1 MKNLFRPISTVSIL
15 SLLLALIY
23 MQSQSIDLSHF
34 QKARHILTE
43 IEYQRSQ
50 LESDM
55 LRIHNG
61 NTAHYDDLK
70 YTLRALKRLK
80 KQLRPQIPKQ
90 LATFAQLKKEC
101 AIQATTIEQFLTY
114 QSLLTNS
121 LLYLPKAIAAEAAHT
136 PQKAHHYIKLHRDV
150 LQYLRNHDHNSLENI
165 KTFMAMKHVGKPLQK
180 LINHTIK
187 RQAKALAAI
196 ANYHDS
202 RLNSTIKKIRLG
214 IDQQLKKD
222 IASMELYQ
230 FSLITLSLILI
241 TYIGWIVWKLTQST
255 FSLQQAIQ
263 KIKTQKLALGEH
275 AIIGTTDQHGN
286 IIYVNDKFCEI
297 SGYSQGE
304 LLGKN
309 HRILNSNYHSKKF
322 FKKLWKTIAK
332 GNVWHGLIRNQ
343 CKDNSYY
350 WVDTTIVPFLNEH
363 GKPYQYI
370 SVRTGV
376 TRLIEQE
383 EEQQLHQQKL
393 EHAQRLESLGVLA
406 GGIAHDFNNL
416 LTVIMGNT
424 GLIDR
429 ELPANSSARDKLSR
443 VISASEKA
451 ANLCKQMLAYSGK
464 GHFIIQECDFSNLV
478 EEMIDLLLVSID
490 KNVVI
495 KYELAENLPTI
506 EADIAQIH
514 QVIMNLITN
523 ANEAI
528 HGKSGVITIS
538 TGWLHAD
545 HNYLKNVICE
555 EHLDEGDYVYLE
567 VSDNGCGMDKKTIQK
582 IFDPFFTTKF
592 TGRGLGMSA
601 LHGIIR
607 GHRGAIKIYS
617 ELGRGT
623 TFKILLPASKHANAS
638 RYTDVKHEY
647 NAWESGGGIALVVDD
662 EEMIREMAGA
672 MLRDMGFDI
681 LEAENGLEAVKLY
694 PKHADNIRFVLLDM
708 SMPKMDGEET
718 FRELRKLNPK
728 VCVIL
733 SSGYNEQEATQR
745 FNGKGLAG
753 FVQKPY
759 LPDTLQE
766 TVKKSLE

>member
-1 MKNLFRPISTVSIL
+1 
-15 SLLLALIY
+15 
-23 MQSQSIDLSHF
+23 
-34 QKARHILTE
+34 
-43 IEYQRSQ
+43 
-50 LESDM
+50 
-55 LRIHNG
+55 
-61 NTAHYDDLK
+61 
-70 YTLRALKRLK
+70 
-80 KQLRPQIPKQ
+80 
-90 LATFAQLKKEC
+90 
-101 AIQATTIEQFLTY
+101 
-114 QSLLTNS
+114 
-121 LLYLPKAIAAEAAHT
+121 
-136 PQKAHHYIKLHRDV
+136 
-150 LQYLRNHDHNSLENI
+150 
-165 KTFMAMKHVGKPLQK
+165 
-180 LINHTIK
+180 
-187 RQAKALAAI
+187 
-196 ANYHDS
+196 
-202 RLNSTIKKIRLG
+202 
-214 IDQQLKKD
+214 
-222 IASMELYQ
+222 
-230 FSLITLSLILI
+230 
-241 TYIGWIVWKLTQST
+241 
-255 FSLQQAIQ
+255 
-263 KIKTQKLALGEH
+263 
-275 AIIGTTDQHGN
+275 
-286 IIYVNDKFCEI
+286 
-297 SGYSQGE
+297 
-304 LLGKN
+304 
-309 HRILNSNYHSKKF
+309 
-322 FKKLWKTIAK
+322 
-332 GNVWHGLIRNQ
+332 
-343 CKDNSYY
+343 
-350 WVDTTIVPFLNEH
+350 
-363 GKPYQYI
+363 
-370 SVRTGV
+370 
-376 TRLIEQE
+376 
-383 EEQQLHQQKL
+383 
-393 EHAQRLESLGVLA
+393 
-406 GGIAHDFNNL
+406 
-416 LTVIMGNT
+416 
-424 GLIDR
+424 
-429 ELPANSSARDKLSR
+429 
-443 VISASEKA
+443 
-451 ANLCKQMLAYSGK
+451 
-464 GHFIIQECDFSNLV
+464 
-478 EEMIDLLLVSID
+478 
-490 KNVVI
+490 
-495 KYELAENLPTI
+495 
-506 EADIAQIH
+506 
-514 QVIMNLITN
+514 MNFITN